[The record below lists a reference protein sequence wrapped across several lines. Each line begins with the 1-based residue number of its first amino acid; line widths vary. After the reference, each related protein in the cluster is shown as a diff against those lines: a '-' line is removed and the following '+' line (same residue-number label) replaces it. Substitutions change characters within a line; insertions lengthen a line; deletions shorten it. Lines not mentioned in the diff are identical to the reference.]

1 MQLKS
6 KTYNLSTK
14 LYFAYGANMA
24 LSSML
29 SRCPLARP
37 LQKFT
42 LRGWR
47 LDFGHHATIVRDPD
61 AVCDGALWEITDI
74 CEESLDIFEGY
85 PSYYKKIYLE
95 QDGFKFMAYEMNE
108 LDMSAVPSQGYIELL
123 EEGYR
128 DWNLDMRLLDKAT
141 GFESVWMY

>member
-24 LSSML
+24 LSSIL
-29 SRCPLARP
+29 GRCPLARP
-37 LQKFT
+37 VQKFT

-47 LDFGHHATIVRDPD
+47 LDFGHHATIVRDSE

-85 PSYYKKIYLE
+85 PSYYEKVYLE
-95 QDGFKFMAYEMNE
+95 QDEFKFMAYEMNE
-108 LDMSAVPSQGYIELL
+108 LDTLAVPSQSYIELL

-128 DWNLDMRLLDKAT
+128 DWNLDMRLLDKAI
-141 GFESVWMY
+141 GFENSWTY